1 MVRKCRIEGENTLER
16 PGIETELSHAGSTG
30 MLPPFLISLIVSL
43 VIVGLVLWVL
53 SQLPIDPWI
62 SNIIRVV
69 IIVCVVLWL
78 LSVLVGYGGLSP
90 YGLRH

>member
-1 MVRKCRIEGENTLER
+1 
-16 PGIETELSHAGSTG
+16 